1 MTDPTPLTPEQI
13 SDIRNRL
20 ADPKTDAPQLREIAL
35 QLLADSDHWYA
46 RADYW
51 RESYRLAK
59 GMSDDELNAL
69 IAISEATKRHP
80 RPCQFPDTPDCTCP
94 DAT

>member
-1 MTDPTPLTPEQI
+1 MADPSPLTHEQI
-13 SDIRNRL
+13 KDIRNRL
-20 ADPKTDAPQLREIAL
+20 ADPKTGAPQLREIAL
-35 QLLADSDHWYA
+35 QLLADSDHWYSS
-46 RADYW
+46 ADSW

-69 IAISEATKRHP
+69 IAISEATKMHP